1 MEEIQYIY
9 YESGYNVLG
18 IDKENTEE
26 LIRNKL
32 TIDENKNFA
41 FIQSRFEEIA
51 TLPSSD
57 LVISMFSLPFCE
69 PSKFSNVWETISN
82 SINPSGYFVGN
93 FFGKNDEWYG
103 NKNMTFCDLL
113 EVKSMLEQF
122 EVININEKEYDKKTA
137 LGKLKHWDVIEV
149 FARLV

>member
-1 MEEIQYIY
+1 M
-9 YESGYNVLG
+9 
-18 IDKENTEE
+18 
-26 LIRNKL
+26 
-32 TIDENKNFA
+32 
-41 FIQSRFEEIA
+41 
-51 TLPSSD
+51 
-57 LVISMFSLPFCE
+57 
-69 PSKFSNVWETISN
+69 
-82 SINPSGYFVGN
+82 GN

-122 EVININEKEYDKKTA
+122 EIININEKEYDKKTA

>member
-41 FIQSRFEEIA
+41 FIQSR
-51 TLPSSD
+51 
-57 LVISMFSLPFCE
+57 
-69 PSKFSNVWETISN
+69 
-82 SINPSGYFVGN
+82 
-93 FFGKNDEWYG
+93 
-103 NKNMTFCDLL
+103 
-113 EVKSMLEQF
+113 
-122 EVININEKEYDKKTA
+122 
-137 LGKLKHWDVIEV
+137 
-149 FARLV
+149 